1 MPGTTEGEHVK
12 DTEQPLGVKVGTV
25 VLTIGAGWVA
35 QKLIGV
41 VWERTTGSVA
51 PTNIDDDEISVIQA
65 VTFAAVSG
73 GVAVLAKRLAR
84 KGAVRAAARFGR

>member
-1 MPGTTEGEHVK
+1 MT

-25 VLTIGAGWVA
+25 VLTIAAGWVA

-41 VWERTTGSVA
+41 VWEKATGSVA
-51 PTNIDDDEISVIQA
+51 PTDVDDDEISIIQA

-84 KGAVRAAARFGR
+84 KGAVRAAARFVPGR

>member
-1 MPGTTEGEHVK
+1 MT

-25 VLTIGAGWVA
+25 VLTIAAGWVA

-41 VWERTTGSVA
+41 VWEKATGNVA
-51 PTNIDDDEISVIQA
+51 PTNVDDDEISIIQA

-84 KGAVRAAARFGR
+84 KGAVRAAARFVPGR

>member
-1 MPGTTEGEHVK
+1 MT

-25 VLTIGAGWVA
+25 VLTIAAGWVA

-41 VWERTTGSVA
+41 VWEKTTGSVA
-51 PTNIDDDEISVIQA
+51 PTNVDDDEISIIQA

-84 KGAVRAAARFGR
+84 KGAVRAAARFVPGR

>member
-1 MPGTTEGEHVK
+1 MT

-25 VLTIGAGWVA
+25 VLTIAAGWVA

-41 VWERTTGSVA
+41 VWEKATGNVA
-51 PTNIDDDEISVIQA
+51 PTNVDDDELSIVQA
-65 VTFAAVSG
+65 ATFAAVSG

-84 KGAVRAAARFGR
+84 QGAVRAAARFVPSH

>member
-1 MPGTTEGEHVK
+1 MT
-12 DTEQPLGVKVGTV
+12 DSEQPLGVKVGTV
-25 VLTIGAGWVA
+25 VLTIAAGWAA

-41 VWERTTGSVA
+41 VWEKTTGSVA
-51 PTNIDDDEISVIQA
+51 PTNVDDDELSIIQA

-84 KGAVRAAARFGR
+84 QGAVRAAARFVPGR